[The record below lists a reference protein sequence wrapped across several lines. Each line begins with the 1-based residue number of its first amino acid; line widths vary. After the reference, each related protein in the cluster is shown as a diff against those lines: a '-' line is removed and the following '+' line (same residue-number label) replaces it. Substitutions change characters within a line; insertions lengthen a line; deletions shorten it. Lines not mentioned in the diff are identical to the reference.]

1 MKWYKHDSDAS
12 SDAKIK
18 KLLLRH
24 GAVGYAIYF
33 HCLELITS
41 DVSDQNLTF
50 ELEHDSEIIADNLKI
65 KGTSD
70 KSGLEIVEETMNYIV
85 DLDLFQSNGSR
96 IFCMKMA
103 QRLDQSMTNSKAMR
117 GMIADLRDTRKGFI
131 YVIKSEYGHKIGK
144 TKNYESRLNL
154 FNVKLPFDFEIVR
167 LYASSNYH
175 EDETFLHSFFGE
187 QVLNGEWYNLS
198 DNDIE
203 SIDEHMLNNKCEIVD
218 RHDMSCKTRLDKTR
232 LEEKEEKS
240 KKESRVE
247 KGNQQKKEKHPAT
260 GLPMSSTRYSSLCD
274 KYGQA
279 TVDDYMERVLLY
291 CESKGKTYRDAAA
304 TVAQWI
310 KKDIDSGTFKSV
322 QVDDLNAIM
331 DENEAKRI
339 FK

>member
-1 MKWYKHDSDAS
+1 MLSCHGHDTVMQEE
-12 SDAKIK
+12 KRREK
-18 KLLLRH
+18 K
-24 GAVGYAIYF
+24 
-33 HCLELITS
+33 
-41 DVSDQNLTF
+41 
-50 ELEHDSEIIADNLKI
+50 
-65 KGTSD
+65 
-70 KSGLEIVEETMNYIV
+70 
-85 DLDLFQSNGSR
+85 
-96 IFCMKMA
+96 
-103 QRLDQSMTNSKAMR
+103 
-117 GMIADLRDTRKGFI
+117 
-131 YVIKSEYGHKIGK
+131 
-144 TKNYESRLNL
+144 
-154 FNVKLPFDFEIVR
+154 
-167 LYASSNYH
+167 
-175 EDETFLHSFFGE
+175 
-187 QVLNGEWYNLS
+187 
-198 DNDIE
+198 
-203 SIDEHMLNNKCEIVD
+203 
-218 RHDMSCKTRLDKTR
+218 
-232 LEEKEEKS
+232 EEKEEKS